1 MRTSKKE
8 VSIATYHAALSK
20 IEKQK
25 EISKKLRSDKRT
37 LKKQLKATQI
47 SRANWKEKSQMHLHT
62 SNLLIAKCLRLE
74 KKCKPK
80 YHHYE
85 TWLIA
90 LGVTL
95 RVHCNSSYKSIAK
108 IVTIIQIMLL
118 GLKIEEVAA
127 PCGQTIQN
135 WVSKLGYYHLENLDN
150 EHVGKEVCLF
160 IDESIRVGTER
171 LFMGLVCPYEKT
183 KDSALSFEDVRVVYL
198 QGSDSWTGDK
208 IAAEL
213 SKTLKEKELEVK
225 YVVSDEGNN
234 LKKGIRLMNYNHLP
248 DISHLIGTCLRHG
261 FSKSTNYKAF
271 ISDIGRCQA
280 KLAMGRYCYC
290 RPPKQR
296 AKARFMNQA
305 KVVNWAEIVFE
316 KWENFEDEVKV
327 KLSMIPQH
335 KQLIK
340 QLAAALNLAK
350 NITLALKKTG
360 LNKKTIKKAIKQTA
374 AELKKAVVDSC
385 YHFFYNA

>member
-1 MRTSKKE
+1 
-8 VSIATYHAALSK
+8 
-20 IEKQK
+20 
-25 EISKKLRSDKRT
+25 
-37 LKKQLKATQI
+37 
-47 SRANWKEKSQMHLHT
+47 
-62 SNLLIAKCLRLE
+62 
-74 KKCKPK
+74 
-80 YHHYE
+80 
-85 TWLIA
+85 
-90 LGVTL
+90 
-95 RVHCNSSYKSIAK
+95 
-108 IVTIIQIMLL
+108 MLL
-118 GLKIEEVAA
+118 GLKVEEVSV
-127 PCGQTIQN
+127 PCDQTIQN
-135 WVSKLGYYHLENLDN
+135 WVSKLGYYHLGNLDN
-150 EHVGKEVCLF
+150 EYVGKEVCLF

-208 IAAEL
+208 IALEL
-213 SKTLKEKELEVK
+213 SKTLKEKQLDVK

-234 LKKGIRLMNYNHLP
+234 LKKGIQLMNYNHLP

-261 FSKSTNYKAF
+261 FSKATNYKAF

-280 KLAMGRYCYC
+280 KLAMGKYCYC

-316 KWENFEDEVKV
+316 KWESFENEMKV

-335 KQLIK
+335 KQLIT

-350 NITLALKKTG
+350 KITLALKKTG

-374 AELKKAVVDSC
+374 AELKKAAVDSC
-385 YHFFYNA
+385 YHFFLQRLNKYLEYYESFTEKKDFKGKTVYVCSDIIESLFGKYKAKASDNQLVSVTNLCLELPLMCLPQKKISENINTIFSEVKMSNLETWNGEQKSKSQALMRVEFLKSELDF